1 MPDPSP
7 EPGLLDLG
15 EHHPAVE
22 MGLTKTAFRA
32 LPRIRLQD
40 RTLSRIAGGASLTE
54 VLDMLCL
61 FIEDLIEDTHCAVLL
76 RAENG
81 EGFHVA
87 SGPSLSEEIF
97 GGLANISL
105 EDHLG
110 LIGGAAA
117 GGGAGDR
124 EQPARPQQAATKR
137 TGSGPGGRPAIG
149 PVEAPGA
156 PYGAIGL
163 NELAALFGVA
173 SCYCTLILSE
183 SGDVLGLFAITG
195 DEPGPPDADQLRCL
209 ETASY
214 LAGIAVRRDQA
225 REALF
230 EERDFNSAILETT
243 TALVIVLDAAG
254 HVIRLNAAAENCT
267 GYTKAEVAGRALG
280 ELLSAE
286 EFATP
291 ELDLCAAGGPTGF
304 WMNQGEHLL
313 RTQAGAKR
321 RILGGGRAIRDGS
334 GDVKFIVCTGVDV
347 TDIRSTEEDKRRLE
361 KELIHSQKME
371 AVGTLASGIAHDFN
385 NFITAIFGFTDLAG
399 RELAEDHSA
408 RTYLDEIAKAAQMG
422 ADMTRSLL
430 TFSRKT
436 ESYREDADLCA
447 LVRDGVR
454 LLGRLMPSSIDM
466 ELAIPDGEAWISADA
481 TQIQQVLVSLAVNGR
496 DAMPQG
502 GKLLVR
508 VEAGRDEHSLIVE
521 DSGVGMDADV
531 RARIFE
537 PFFTTKARGRGTGL
551 GLSVVHGIVSNHGGS
566 VDVQSRPGIGTRF
579 VVRLPAIG
587 DPLEINQ
594 GEADEGSAKQPAVPL
609 KRVVVAACDEFIRAI
624 ITSGLR
630 SENYGIEIATEIGAM
645 RLLLEAAEPPALI
658 ILDESMTCD
667 ACELAAQAGAER
679 VPLLR
684 TVSADKR
691 GPGPRPQ
698 SGVLIKP
705 FRMLDLLQA
714 VEELVSPSPAET
726 KAIT

>member
-1 MPDPSP
+1 
-7 EPGLLDLG
+7 
-15 EHHPAVE
+15 

-40 RTLSRIAGGASLTE
+40 RTLSSIAGGASLAE

-76 RAENG
+76 REANG
-81 EGFHVA
+81 DAFRVA
-87 SGPSLSEEIF
+87 AGPSLPSEILA
-97 GGLANISL
+97 GLGSISL

-110 LIGGAAA
+110 LLNGRAA
-117 GGGAGDR
+117 GGTEPLVGDDADTQPTVNPTASAARMSAAQGDSLQVEPAGI
-124 EQPARPQQAATKR
+124 P
-137 TGSGPGGRPAIG
+137 
-149 PVEAPGA
+149 
-156 PYGAIGL
+156 GAIGL
-163 NELAALFGVA
+163 SDLAGLFGVA

-183 SGDVLGLFAITG
+183 SGETLGLFAITG
-195 DEPGPPDADQLRCL
+195 DEPGPPDTDQLRCL

-243 TALVIVLDAAG
+243 SALVIVLDANG
-254 HVIRLNAAAENCT
+254 HIIRLNAAAAACT
-267 GYTKAEVAGRALG
+267 GYKEESVVGRGLG
-280 ELLSAE
+280 DLLSAE

-291 ELDLCAAGGPTGF
+291 EWDPNCADGPVGF
-304 WMNQGEHLL
+304 WINQGEHLI
-313 RTQAGAKR
+313 RTQAGARR
-321 RILGGGRAIRDGS
+321 RILGGGRVILGS
-334 GDVKFIVCTGVDV
+334 SGEVKFIVCTGVDV
-347 TDIRSTEEDKRRLE
+347 TDIRSTEEEKRRLE

-399 RELAEDHSA
+399 REMAEDHPA

-436 ESYREDADLCA
+436 ESYREDTDLCA

-454 LLGRLMPSSIDM
+454 LLGRLMPSSIQM
-466 ELAIPDGEAWISADA
+466 ELAIPEGEAWISADS
-481 TQIQQVLVSLAVNGR
+481 TQIQQILVSLAVNGR

-508 VEAGRDEHSLIVE
+508 VELDSVEHRLIVE
-521 DSGVGMDADV
+521 DTGVGMDAEV

-551 GLSVVHGIVSNHGGS
+551 GLSVLHGIVSNHGGS
-566 VDVQSRPGIGTRF
+566 VEVQSRPGVGTRF
-579 VVRLPAIG
+579 LVRLPALAEVASAAQG
-587 DPLEINQ
+587 PAADDEIT
-594 GEADEGSAKQPAVPL
+594 QPALPT
-609 KRVVVAACDEFIRAI
+609 KRILVAACDDFIRAI

-630 SENYGIEIATEIGAM
+630 SENYGILIATAADEM
-645 RLLLEAAEPPALI
+645 RQALGAAEPPALV
-658 ILDESMTCD
+658 ILDESMTCE
-667 ACELAAQAGAER
+667 ACDIAAQAGAER
-679 VPLLR
+679 QPLLR
-684 TVSADKR
+684 IVSADNL

-698 SGVLIKP
+698 RGVLTKP

-714 VEELVSPSPAET
+714 VDDLVSTAPAET
-726 KAIT
+726 KANL